1 MQTAAL
7 LRKPMHLGEGFV
19 FDFGPVEDIYNI
31 SSDIISEDY
40 IYIPGSDVQNTF
52 TTDYDFDY
60 DSQDPSQGNS
70 FTFTTG
76 GVDAAIVDTSG
87 NVTSQSGQSLITADT
102 LGQIAINNPGREA
115 QAIAQSLQV
124 TAPNWAKQFK
134 SYDDVVRAAAGLFT
148 TVKAVVTG
156 QPIPRSQSPY
166 VYGPGQAP
174 RQTTG
179 LTTTH
184 MLLIGGAALA
194 AILLLRRK

>member
-7 LRKPMHLGEGFV
+7 LRKPMHLGEGFD
-19 FDFGPVEDIYNI
+19 FDYEFYRSSEIVPTGTIEYLPAEVE
-31 SSDIISEDY
+31 
-40 IYIPGSDVQNTF
+40 NTF
-52 TTDYDFDY
+52 STNYDFDY
-60 DSQDPSQGNS
+60 DSQDPSQGDS
-70 FTFTTG
+70 FTFSTG
-76 GVDAAIVDTSG
+76 GVDAAIVDMSG
-87 NVTSQSGQSLITADT
+87 DVNIASGGTLISADT
-102 LGQIAINNPGREA
+102 LSQIAINNPGREA
-115 QAIAQSLQV
+115 QAVAQSLQV
-124 TAPNWAKQFK
+124 TAPNWTKQFK
-134 SYDDVVRAAAGLFT
+134 DYDSLVRAAAGLFT

-174 RQTTG
+174 RPSTG